1 MGTTAAPAPTRS
13 TVRTLYL
20 VLLAGLLMVSAVF
33 GVLFFLGTAPL
44 LPADAQ
50 TTLIATVM
58 AVVGMGP
65 VLAGFFWARPN
76 VPLKPAN
83 QSVDDYWR
91 DQAVVGKA
99 LLLWVFWEG
108 AGMIGAVGTLL
119 TGSYYPATVGVVALA
134 LYLINGPGYLEDRT
148 G

>member
-1 MGTTAAPAPTRS
+1 M
-13 TVRTLYL
+13 
-20 VLLAGLLMVSAVF
+20 
-33 GVLFFLGTAPL
+33 
-44 LPADAQ
+44 
-50 TTLIATVM
+50 
-58 AVVGMGP
+58 
-65 VLAGFFWARPN
+65 
-76 VPLKPAN
+76 
-83 QSVDDYWR
+83 
-91 DQAVVGKA
+91 GKA

>member
-20 VLLAGLLMVSAVF
+20 VLLAGLASVSVAF
-33 GVLFFLGTAPL
+33 SVLFFLGTAPL

-50 TTLIATVM
+50 TTLIATIM

-76 VPLKPAN
+76 VPLKPTE

-99 LLLWVFWEG
+99 LIMWVLWEG

-119 TGSYYPATVGVVALA
+119 TGSYYPATMGVVAVA
-134 LYLINGPGYLEDRT
+134 LYVTNGPGYLEERT